1 MAVLPLYIRVRN
13 ETKGRNIMK
22 RILALIIVLAMVMV
36 LFVGCSPSNQ
46 NNQETQGDQ
55 SNQSGQDNQSNQ
67 ADTGS
72 TDEVITLR
80 VNNFA
85 PAALPFGVGMEYA
98 KEYIERESNGTIKVE
113 MFHDG
118 TLLGF
123 NDTFQGVKQGVADI
137 GIVGPAATDSVVTF
151 NSVFT
156 TMQKY
161 LPADAQDVTDA
172 CYELLE
178 VVPELQEE
186 METVGVRWLGLYSL
200 FGSSIHCKGIKPVKP
215 DDLKGVGIEA
225 LGGVSGYFALM
236 GANALTLDPAD
247 YYLSMERGVIQAQAI
262 HWPGMDG
269 YKITE
274 LTDYH
279 LMFGEDGGG
288 IFFGIM
294 GYIIN
299 KDTWYKLTPDQQKII
314 WDGFRAGSTLTIELD
329 GPSAQNSYNYAVD
342 NGQEFVYLSTPEQ
355 LAPWYDY
362 IDQFNAQWVERVSA
376 AGFPAQ
382 STLDKLQ
389 ELLAKY

>member
-1 MAVLPLYIRVRN
+1 
-13 ETKGRNIMK
+13 MK
-22 RILALIIVLAMVMV
+22 RILAIIIVAALVMV

-46 NNQETQGDQ
+46 SNQGNQE
-55 SNQSGQDNQSNQ
+55 NQSGQDAQSNQ
-67 ADTGS
+67 SSQDAQSNQTDTGS
-72 TDEVITLR
+72 QDEVITLR

-113 MFHDG
+113 LFHDG

-123 NDTFQGVKQGVADI
+123 NDTYQGVRQGVADI
-137 GIVGPAATDSVVTF
+137 GIVGPAATDAVVIL

-161 LPADAQDVTDA
+161 LPANAQDVTDA

-200 FGSSIHCKGIKPVKP
+200 FGSSIHCRGIKPVVP
-215 DDLKGVGIEA
+215 DDMKGVGIEA

-247 YYLSMERGVIQAQAI
+247 YYLSLERGVIQAQAI

-269 YKITE
+269 YKIAE

-279 LMFGEDGGG
+279 LMFGADGGG

-299 KDTWYKLTPDQQKII
+299 ADTWHKLTPDQQKII
-314 WDGFRAGSTLTIELD
+314 WDGFRAGSSLTIELD
-329 GPSAQNSYNYAVD
+329 GPSAQSSYNYAVES
-342 NGQEFVYLSTPEQ
+342 GQEFVYLSTPEQ
-355 LAPWYDY
+355 LAPWYEY

-376 AGFPAQ
+376 AGFPGQ